1 MIVGHSPDDHVG
13 DGRRD
18 RADLVFTSE
27 QVAATLDTDSF
38 DDHVSEVRERT
49 VLDAE
54 GGQRG
59 LCDTVVHARRRR

>member
-27 QVAATLDTDSF
+27 QVAATLDTDSW
-38 DDHVSEVRERT
+38 DVLVSEDRERT

-59 LCDTVVHARRRR
+59 LRDTVVHARRRQ